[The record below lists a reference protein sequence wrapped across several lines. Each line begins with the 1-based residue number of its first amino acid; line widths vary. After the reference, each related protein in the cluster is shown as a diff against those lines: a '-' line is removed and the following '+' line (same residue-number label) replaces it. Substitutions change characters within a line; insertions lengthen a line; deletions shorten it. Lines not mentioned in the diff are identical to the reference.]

1 MIQETHKVIRLGNC
15 STGDSE
21 GGVWYSIQ
29 GISQTITAGTHG
41 YGMGNIVVYTDGNNS
56 KETC

>member
-1 MIQETHKVIRLGNC
+1 MNKETHKVIRLGNC
-15 STGDSE
+15 SIGDSE
-21 GGVWYSIQ
+21 GGMCYSIQ

-41 YGMGNIVVYTDGNNS
+41 YEMGNIVVYTDGNNS